1 MGNYKMAQQQ
11 LLGFCEVLE
20 AQKRCVLLELS
31 KQLMLLRSY
40 ILVKSLIHLGD
51 HWYGE
56 TN

>member
-1 MGNYKMAQQQ
+1 MAQQQ